1 MSELRYNE
9 WAPEGAAAD
18 LIRCVWSL
26 RGQANGRAADP
37 IVADG
42 CIELV
47 FNLADPFEQE
57 TAEGPRIQPLTMVV
71 GPTCLPTVVRPTGRI
86 DIVGVRLHPWA
97 AATVLGAKMSALRDR
112 CLPLAEV
119 TPRLMSVA
127 ERLAGET
134 ADAAR
139 FTLAASMIAD
149 ATRERPDP
157 IARRAVELIPEYRE
171 APSVGELAERVG
183 RSVRTMQRLF
193 VEEIGLTP
201 KELLRLVRVQRALA
215 LAREEPPLRWV
226 TIAARAGYH
235 DQPHFVREFRELV
248 GCTPT
253 EFRADPDS
261 LAMPFL
267 AGG

>member
-1 MSELRYNE
+1 MAELRYNE
-9 WAPEGAAAD
+9 WSPEGAAAD

-37 IVADG
+37 IVSDG
-42 CIELV
+42 CVELI
-47 FNLADPFEQE
+47 FNLADPFEQQG
-57 TAEGPRIQPLTMVV
+57 ADGPRLQPLTMVV

-97 AATVLGAKMSALRDR
+97 AATVLGATMSGLRDR
-112 CLPLAEV
+112 CVPLADV
-119 TPRLMSVA
+119 TPRLA
-127 ERLAGET
+127 ELEVRLRDET
-134 ADAAR
+134 ADNAR
-139 FTLAASMIAD
+139 FPLAAAAIVQ

-171 APSVGELAERVG
+171 APTVGQLAQRVG

-193 VEEIGLTP
+193 AEEIGLTP
-201 KELLRLVRVQRALA
+201 KELLRIVRVQQALA
-215 LAREEPPLRWV
+215 LSREAPPLRWV

>member
-1 MSELRYNE
+1 MLEYNE
-9 WAPEGAAAD
+9 WSPTGAAAD
-18 LIRCVWSL
+18 LVKCVWSL

-37 IVADG
+37 IVSDG
-42 CIELV
+42 CVELV
-47 FNLADPFEQE
+47 YNLADPFEQE
-57 TAEGPRIQPLTMVV
+57 TADGPRLQPLTMLV
-71 GPTCLPTVVRPTGRI
+71 GPTCLPTVVRATGRI

-97 AATVLGAKMSALRDR
+97 AATVLGATMSALRDR
-112 CLPLAEV
+112 CVPLEDVAPGLATLSGPLVDAATDEARFPLA
-119 TPRLMSVA
+119 
-127 ERLAGET
+127 
-134 ADAAR
+134 AA
-139 FTLAASMIAD
+139 TIAA

-171 APSVGELAERVG
+171 APTVSELAQRVG

-193 VEEIGLTP
+193 GEEIGLTP
-201 KELLRLVRVQRALA
+201 KELLRIVRVQRALA
-215 LAREEPPLRWV
+215 LSREEPPLRWV